1 MQKLGIQGNMYN
13 WIKSFLQD
21 RTIATKVNN
30 TISKE
35 RSLNDGIPQG
45 SALSCTLFLIFIND
59 LPENLNISN
68 AMFADDLVLWTS
80 GTDLARMQ
88 SKLNHA
94 LLTISTYCE
103 LWKLKVNCR
112 KTIYTIFTL
121 SPTVSKAQLQLQ
133 VQGQNI
139 EKTET
144 PTYLGVRLDSRLT
157 FKEHFDDITS
167 KVSKR
172 LNLLKRL
179 ASTNWGTNKKTLRQL
194 YTGYVRA
201 VFDYSAPLQVTA
213 SKYNRNKL
221 DRKQNEALRF
231 VCGGLRTTPNSACEI
246 DANIEPLNNRR
257 ERSAALTLERFK
269 RMDEENPCRKMT
281 ENWTPIDRIQKTSF
295 LKKANEIAETFHF
308 PQERKP
314 TPIIPETG
322 PHQELRK
329 PICRP
334 ELLEKVDKDTPQ
346 PILKLLA
353 YETIESYPED
363 IIHAYTDGSSV
374 NAVANGGCGS
384 VIDTPCQEE
393 LILISRPCAKYCD
406 NYDAELAAIQKTL
419 NT

>member
-1 MQKLGIQGNMYN
+1 M
-13 WIKSFLQD
+13 
-21 RTIATKVNN
+21 
-30 TISKE
+30 
-35 RSLNDGIPQG
+35 
-45 SALSCTLFLIFIND
+45 FLIFIND

-179 ASTNWGTNKKTLRQL
+179 ASTNWGTNKKKPPPTIHRL
-194 YTGYVRA
+194 
-201 VFDYSAPLQVTA
+201 
-213 SKYNRNKL
+213 
-221 DRKQNEALRF
+221 
-231 VCGGLRTTPNSACEI
+231 C
-246 DANIEPLNNRR
+246 
-257 ERSAALTLERFK
+257 
-269 RMDEENPCRKMT
+269 
-281 ENWTPIDRIQKTSF
+281 TSS
-295 LKKANEIAETFHF
+295 L
-308 PQERKP
+308 
-314 TPIIPETG
+314 
-322 PHQELRK
+322 
-329 PICRP
+329 
-334 ELLEKVDKDTPQ
+334 
-346 PILKLLA
+346 
-353 YETIESYPED
+353 
-363 IIHAYTDGSSV
+363 
-374 NAVANGGCGS
+374 
-384 VIDTPCQEE
+384 
-393 LILISRPCAKYCD
+393 
-406 NYDAELAAIQKTL
+406 
-419 NT
+419 